1 MNNIFKK
8 DKVIIL
14 DDKYSLLP
22 DGVSNGVILQ
32 LNGSRERKK
41 KNSEETEE
49 YIYTQ
54 NQYFSRINQA
64 LNKYVEIT
72 QNDFSDLKDL
82 IERTSKIYQT
92 IEELNITFNQYS

>member
-1 MNNIFKK
+1 MNNIFKTS
-8 DKVIIL
+8 KVIIL
-14 DDKYSLLP
+14 DDKYSLMP

-32 LNGSRERKK
+32 LNESRERKK

-49 YIYTQ
+49 YVYTQ
-54 NQYFSRINQA
+54 NQYFTRVNQA

-82 IERTSKIYQT
+82 IERTSKIYQI
-92 IEELNITFNQYS
+92 IEQFNVTFNQYS